1 MLKKK
6 GWNLKIRTILK
17 FNKLDIY
24 YTLTYIISIVISIIC
39 N

>member
-6 GWNLKIRTILK
+6 GWNFKIRTILK
-17 FNKLDIY
+17 VNKLDIY